1 MNRQC
6 LYTLLTDLSLFMA
19 LNVVIV
25 VVAKNKKNITVIS
38 RCNFCKT
45 LEQGCFSSILV
56 ARTEF

>member
-1 MNRQC
+1 
-6 LYTLLTDLSLFMA
+6 LTDLSLFMA
-19 LNVVIV
+19 LNVVIVV